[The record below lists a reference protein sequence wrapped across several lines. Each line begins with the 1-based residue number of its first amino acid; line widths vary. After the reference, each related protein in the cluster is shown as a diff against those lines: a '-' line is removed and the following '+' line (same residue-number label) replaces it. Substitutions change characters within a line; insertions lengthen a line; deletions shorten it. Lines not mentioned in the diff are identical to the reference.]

1 MKMNR
6 KKRLE
11 RKFQRFETLRDLL
24 KTSAEKYTDRVAY
37 VTKVKGSNK
46 EVSYINTTY
55 KMLLNEMNYLGSA
68 LWELGYN
75 NSRLA
80 VLGDNSYHWCLS
92 YYV

>member
-80 VLGDNSYHWCLS
+80 VLGDNSYHWCRS
-92 YYV
+92 